1 MSKLIAILILLAAIW
16 GFSKLVSLYNKT
28 KLENEGPPR
37 VRQAVA
43 PEDSLPPLPP
53 ALENSLGQ
61 ARSGGSAAMKEW
73 LAVNQAALRDP
84 RRAAIELD
92 YAQLLVRGD
101 PAGAK
106 RVYQAVKARTPP
118 DSPVY
123 ERLQKL
129 GRLFE

>member
-1 MSKLIAILILLAAIW
+1 MSKLIAILILLVAIW
-16 GFSKLVSLYNKT
+16 GFSKLVALYDKT
-28 KLENEGPPR
+28 KLENEGAPKI
-37 VRQAVA
+37 RQVTN

-53 ALENSLGQ
+53 ALENSLTQ
-61 ARSGGSAAMKEW
+61 AKNGGAAAMKEW
-73 LAVNQAALRDP
+73 LAANQVALRDP

-92 YAQLLVRGD
+92 YAQMLVRGD

-106 RVYQAVKARTPP
+106 RVYLAVKARTSA